1 MGRGYGSLVGEAYGL
16 VPYMLSRCHLLQ
28 VQVGHLHIIMNEYE
42 SHWGHTNRW
51 NWVWVCLKDSQNSV
65 TPILDPYPLL
75 SFSISFPPLLD
86 GQILE

>member
-42 SHWGHTNRW
+42 SHWGHTNR
-51 NWVWVCLKDSQNSV
+51 
-65 TPILDPYPLL
+65 
-75 SFSISFPPLLD
+75 
-86 GQILE
+86 